1 MYVQGLGQGPATFM
15 TIVQGPLTTLCSLS
29 QTTVV
34 AEAEAVGTAT
44 AQAGHPTTKGHMGAT
59 EEVLGAVPP
68 TKANKVGL
76 ERQMAQHGGLRA
88 TYKL

>member
-1 MYVQGLGQGPATFM
+1 MA
-15 TIVQGPLTTLCSLS
+15 IVQGPLTTLSSLS

-44 AQAGHPTTKGHMGAT
+44 AQAGHPTTQGHMGAT
-59 EEVLGAVPP
+59 EEVLGAAPP

-76 ERQMAQHGGLRA
+76 ELQVAQHGGPGA
-88 TYKL
+88 THKL